1 MGSPLR
7 NLLAGSRTRVS
18 LLCATVAFL
27 WYSVVGLAHFH
38 RFRSGIDLT
47 IFGQAI
53 KQYAA
58 LRAPVVLVKG
68 QAPFNLLGDHFH
80 PILALIAP
88 FYRLWPD
95 VQALL
100 IAQAVLIA
108 GGVLVLTGHAVD
120 RLGPRRGA
128 LTGIGFAFSW
138 GVLQA
143 VDFDFHEIA
152 FGVLLLALSLRSACA
167 GRWTAMVVYCALLLL
182 VKEDAPFLVIGI
194 AAYVFLMGRRK
205 LALLLAAGATGYL
218 LLVLFIVI
226 PAFNPSSAYT
236 YFSYVG
242 GSSRGLSGLIGQV
255 ADAVATPTLLLLLL
269 AFLITAGL
277 GALSPVMLVL
287 VPTIA
292 VRLASS
298 NGVYLTFGYHY
309 NATLMVVVF
318 FALIDGW
325 SRLALRSAHVQVWAT
340 RVQIGAVITIIG
352 LSLARTPALHSVVSG
367 FQECSKCGQAQQ
379 ALRVIPNHAR
389 VAADVFLASHLVDR
403 ADVLVA
409 NPSFTDS
416 LGASIHAGWV
426 VLDLTTTAEGP
437 PGWPAA
443 LERRLLTQGF
453 RVDSTVGSFVVLEC
467 RLALC
472 G

>member
-1 MGSPLR
+1 MGSSLR
-7 NLLAGSRTRVS
+7 NRLAGTRVRIS
-18 LLCATVAFL
+18 LLCATVALL
-27 WYSVVGLAHFH
+27 WYSAVGLAHFH

-58 LRAPVVLVKG
+58 LRAPNVLVKG
-68 QAPFNLLGDHFH
+68 QVPFNLLGDHFH

-88 FYRLWPD
+88 FYRVWPD
-95 VQALL
+95 VRVLL
-100 IAQAVLIA
+100 IAQAVLMA
-108 GGVLVLTGHAVD
+108 GGVSVLTGHAVD

-128 LTGIGFAFSW
+128 LTGLGFAFSW
-138 GVLQA
+138 GILQA

-152 FGVLLLALSLRSACA
+152 FAVPLLALALRSAYA
-167 GRWTAMVVYCALLLL
+167 GRWTALVVYCALLLL

-194 AAYVFLMGRRK
+194 AAYVFAVGRRT
-205 LALLLAAGATGYL
+205 LALLLAAGATAYL
-218 LLVLFIVI
+218 LLVLFVVI

-242 GSSRGLSGLIGQV
+242 GASRGLAGLIGQV
-255 ADAVATPTLLLLLL
+255 ADAVVTPTFVLLLL
-269 AFLITAGL
+269 AFAITAGL
-277 GALSPVMLVL
+277 GALSPIMLVL
-287 VPTIA
+287 IPTIA
-292 VRLASS
+292 VRLVSS

-318 FALIDGW
+318 FALVDGW
-325 SRLALRSAHVQVWAT
+325 SKIALRSAPAQVWAT
-340 RVQIGAVITIIG
+340 RAQIGALVTIIA
-352 LSLARTPALHSVVSG
+352 LSLARTPALHSVVAG
-367 FQECSKCGQAQQ
+367 FQECSKCAQAQQ
-379 ALRVIPNHAR
+379 ALRSIPDHAR
-389 VAADVFLASHLVDR
+389 VAADVFLAAQLVDR

-416 LGASIHAGWV
+416 LGAPIRAGWV

-443 LERRLLTQGF
+443 LERRLLTQNF
-453 RVDSTVGSFVVLEC
+453 RVFSTVGSFVVLQC
-467 RLALC
+467 RLPLC